1 VIKQTDV
8 WMEANPSV
16 TSRRIVWVEH
26 RPRGSSL
33 RMKRFGHKR
42 TKTLMHVS
50 GRKTLLWTTALT
62 GRTAYV
68 TKWTPSTR
76 KAVVLRVNF

>member
-1 VIKQTDV
+1 
-8 WMEANPSV
+8 MEANPSV
-16 TSRRIVWVEH
+16 TAQRIVWVEH
-26 RPRGSSL
+26 RPTGSYL
-33 RMKRFGHKR
+33 RMKWFGSNR
-42 TKTLMHVS
+42 TKTLVHVN

-68 TKWTPSTR
+68 TRWTPSTQ

>member
-1 VIKQTDV
+1 MK
-8 WMEANPSV
+8 WF
-16 TSRRIVWVEH
+16 
-26 RPRGSSL
+26 GSN
-33 RMKRFGHKR
+33 R
-42 TKTLMHVS
+42 TKTLMHVD

-68 TKWTPSTR
+68 TRWTPSTQ